1 MTEIDPAT
9 ASHEASRPHHAERGA
24 EQRREEALR
33 AERDGTVGGT
43 AERIQDE
50 QRVGGSRDRD
60 PTSMRVDDRVAVTA
74 SQPESATGE
83 VPRDR
88 EEARAL
94 AEETRERILDNPER
108 AAESVRD
115 TAHEPAAS
123 RMSRAID
130 ALS

>member
-9 ASHEASRPHHAERGA
+9 ASHETSRPHHAERAA

-33 AERDGTVGGT
+33 TDRDADTTETGRTREDRRAE
-43 AERIQDE
+43 AIQD
-50 QRVGGSRDRD
+50 RDLE
-60 PTSMRVDDRVAVTA
+60 SMRVDDAVAVTA
-74 SQPESATGE
+74 STPQSATGE
-83 VPRDR
+83 IPRDR

>member
-9 ASHEASRPHHAERGA
+9 ASHEAIRPHHAEHAA
-24 EQRREEALR
+24 EQRRQEALR
-33 AERDGTVGGT
+33 PERDGETTGT
-43 AERIQDE
+43 ERIRE
-50 QRVGGSRDRD
+50 ERTEAAGNRDAESVRASD
-60 PTSMRVDDRVAVTA
+60 PVAVNA
-74 SQPESATGE
+74 SGPDSATGE

-123 RMSRAID
+123 RMSRAIE